1 MYLRLIRL
9 FTSFLLL
16 GLLTV
21 SCSGDD
27 KDNEPPVPP
36 TRTVIVYIAGENSL
50 TDQML
55 NDVNEIKSG
64 ACQMKDGERIVLFYD
79 NKGLS
84 TITVLDNKS
93 TLGTKATY
101 TFESNQDACDPL
113 TLRKVLNWAAE
124 HCPAPEYGLV
134 FGSHASSWLPS
145 TDITPQRAVTAS
157 SGGMQFSFGIDNGQ
171 GNANDTGSQMEISD
185 MAAALEASNLH
196 FKYIFFD
203 ACVMQSIECLYDLR
217 NTAEY
222 IIGSPASTPGDGA
235 YYTHQISS
243 GLFSDDP
250 SDIARTF
257 MSDVRNKMSPT
268 YIQGAVISVVK
279 TEYLDEL
286 ARTTR
291 EMLLKNIDQLPKP
304 YPNMN
309 GVQHYLEFR
318 SKLYFQP
325 DYFDAGIGIHRIL
338 PEEDAIV
345 WENLLN
351 KAIVYKDG
359 TSSFYGYTFS
369 NNGFLTLSPTFSGV
383 SMFVP
388 QLKYYV
394 YSTGQLA
401 IYGNHN
407 ENFKKTSWYK
417 AAGWGEA
424 GY

>member
-134 FGSHASSWLPS
+134 FSSH
-145 TDITPQRAVTAS
+145 T
-157 SGGMQFSFGIDNGQ
+157 N
-171 GNANDTGSQMEISD
+171 NK
-185 MAAALEASNLH
+185 LH
-196 FKYIFFD
+196 
-203 ACVMQSIECLYDLR
+203 
-217 NTAEY
+217 
-222 IIGSPASTPGDGA
+222 
-235 YYTHQISS
+235 
-243 GLFSDDP
+243 
-250 SDIARTF
+250 
-257 MSDVRNKMSPT
+257 
-268 YIQGAVISVVK
+268 
-279 TEYLDEL
+279 
-286 ARTTR
+286 
-291 EMLLKNIDQLPKP
+291 
-304 YPNMN
+304 
-309 GVQHYLEFR
+309 
-318 SKLYFQP
+318 
-325 DYFDAGIGIHRIL
+325 
-338 PEEDAIV
+338 
-345 WENLLN
+345 
-351 KAIVYKDG
+351 
-359 TSSFYGYTFS
+359 
-369 NNGFLTLSPTFSGV
+369 
-383 SMFVP
+383 
-388 QLKYYV
+388 
-394 YSTGQLA
+394 
-401 IYGNHN
+401 
-407 ENFKKTSWYK
+407 
-417 AAGWGEA
+417 
-424 GY
+424 